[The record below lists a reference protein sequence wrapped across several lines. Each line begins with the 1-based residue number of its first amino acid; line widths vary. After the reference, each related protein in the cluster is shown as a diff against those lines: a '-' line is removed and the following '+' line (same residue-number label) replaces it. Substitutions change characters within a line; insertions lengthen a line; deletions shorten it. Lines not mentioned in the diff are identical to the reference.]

1 MKITALEIAEKHNG
15 TVEGDENI
23 LLTSLAKIQDA
34 KKGSLSFVEKD
45 SKYLFSKMDKK
56 KINSKIIKVN
66 HLFPKNF
73 KNKIKNSYFTNIN
86 NLSNLKFILKISK
99 YIKAYVNIT

>member
-34 KKGSLSFVEKD
+34 KKTVQDELEPVLGETKTIGKRCVS
-45 SKYLFSKMDKK
+45 
-56 KINSKIIKVN
+56 
-66 HLFPKNF
+66 
-73 KNKIKNSYFTNIN
+73 
-86 NLSNLKFILKISK
+86 
-99 YIKAYVNIT
+99 